1 MNDNLLKQLK
11 TITKEEKELL
21 EGRKEIDRRIYMQK
35 DTSEIDS
42 TLLLER
48 GKLIT
53 MRPHTRFVH
62 FPKHTHNYVEM
73 VYMCSGKTRHI
84 INSNEV
90 ILKKG
95 EILLLSQNATQ
106 EIFPAGEDDIAVNFI
121 ILPQFFDVAINLIG
135 EEKNDL
141 RDFLINTLRNQ
152 KSSGG
157 YLHFKVSDIVPI
169 QNLIENLIWTLTNHQ
184 VNKRSI
190 NQITMGL
197 LFLQLANHTQTLSTD
212 EKNSEQN
219 MMFKI
224 MRYIE
229 ENYVCGSLCE
239 VAELL
244 SCNEYWLSRYI
255 KKEMGKTF
263 TQLIQQKRLNQAGF
277 LLRTTSIKVIDICQS
292 VGYENASYFHRIFK
306 EYYGVSPHRYR
317 ANKDTF

>member
-1 MNDNLLKQLK
+1 MNEKLLNQLK
-11 TITKEEKELL
+11 VITNEEREILSGK
-21 EGRKEIDRRIYMQK
+21 KEINRSIYMQE
-35 DTSEIDS
+35 DTTRIDS
-42 TLLLER
+42 TLLLEK

-53 MRPHTRFVH
+53 LRPHTRFVH

-73 VYMCSGKTRHI
+73 VYMCSGKTRHR
-84 INSNEV
+84 INANEV
-90 ILKKG
+90 TLEKG

-106 EIFPAGEDDIAVNFI
+106 EILPAGEDDIAVNFI

-141 RDFLINTLRNQ
+141 RDFLINTLRND

-157 YLHFKVSDIVPI
+157 YLHFKVADILPI

-184 VNKRSI
+184 INKRSI

-197 LFLQLANHTQTLSTD
+197 LFLQLVNHTEALSTQPGV
-212 EKNSEQN
+212 ENHN
-219 MMFKI
+219 LMLNI

-229 ENYVCGSLCE
+229 ENYVCGSLE
-239 VAELL
+239 EAAELL
-244 SCNEYWLSRYI
+244 SCNVYFLSRYI

-277 LLRTTSIKVIDICQS
+277 LLRTTSKKVIDICLS
-292 VGYENASYFHRIFK
+292 VGYENASYFHRIFR
-306 EYYGVSPHRYR
+306 EYYGMSPHKYR

>member
-1 MNDNLLKQLK
+1 MDEKLLKQLK
-11 TITKEEKELL
+11 IITNEEREILSGK
-21 EGRKEIDRRIYMQK
+21 KEINRSIYMQE
-35 DTSEIDS
+35 DTSRIDS
-42 TLLLER
+42 TLLLEK

-53 MRPHTRFVH
+53 LRPHTRFVH

-90 ILKKG
+90 TLEKG

-106 EIFPAGEDDIAVNFI
+106 EIFPAGEGDIAVNFI

-141 RDFLINTLRNQ
+141 RDFLINTLRND

-157 YLHFKVSDIVPI
+157 YLHFKVADILPI
-169 QNLIENLIWTLTNHQ
+169 QNLIENLIWTLVNHQ
-184 VNKRSI
+184 LNKRSI

-197 LFLQLANHTQTLSTD
+197 LFLQLVNHTEALSTQPGV
-212 EKNSEQN
+212 ENQN
-219 MMFKI
+219 LMLNI

-229 ENYVCGSLCE
+229 ENYVCGSLE
-239 VAELL
+239 EAAEILC
-244 SCNEYWLSRYI
+244 CNVYFLSRYI

-277 LLRTTSIKVIDICQS
+277 LLRTTSKKVIDICQS
-292 VGYENASYFHRIFK
+292 VGYENASYFHRIFR
-306 EYYGVSPHRYR
+306 EYYGMSPHKYR